1 MTELPKYESFS
12 LTELYQALDS
22 IRPDLHAEAFAALE
36 RELHSRE
43 PESKSEIEE
52 CYLSLDKDKW
62 PQYAA
67 QLFEQ
72 IEALGGFSSDPVEKI
87 VIVPPAALPVIPI
100 FLEGV
105 SLPFKHLGMVVRFGS
120 PLIILLTLHFAMPY
134 FAMPL
139 LFSIKRFAD
148 FAGVADFAAANASMI
163 VGLFLGVFFL
173 GFILAVT
180 LAIVA
185 CHRIFILGEN
195 SIVNHNIL
203 RWSFRETR
211 FIGWWIGIV
220 LLTIL
225 VALPINF
232 FLLPAIL
239 SIVLDTNIDM
249 RDVLSGIDANS
260 NSYLALFV
268 AEITFLV
275 NLPVFYLFSRWAL
288 VLPATAADQRPK
300 LAWAKTVSR
309 GNRLR
314 LMVLVG
320 LLPVLMDYAFAFLPD
335 FDSVAYAILVTVVW
349 LYVAVAEIALL
360 SLSYKTLVESEP
372 ARKLVP
378 VV

>member
-1 MTELPKYESFS
+1 MTKIPRYESYS
-12 LTELYQALDS
+12 LTELYQSLDS
-22 IRPDLHAEAFAALE
+22 LNADVDTEEFAALE
-36 RELHSRE
+36 KELDSRKS
-43 PESKSEIEE
+43 ESKSEIEE

-72 IEALGGFSSDPVEKI
+72 IEALGGFSSDPVEEV
-87 VIVPPAALPVIPI
+87 VIAPLAALPVIPI

-120 PLIILLTLHFAMPY
+120 PLIILFALHLAMPWL
-134 FAMPL
+134 FLIGATAD
-139 LFSIKRFAD
+139 FSI
-148 FAGVADFAAANASMI
+148 ANLVTVVKI
-163 VGLFLGVFFL
+163 FLGVFFL
-173 GFILAVT
+173 GFVPAVT

-185 CHRIFILGEN
+185 CHRIFVLGEN

-203 RWSFRETR
+203 RWSSRETR
-211 FIGWWIGIV
+211 FIGWSIGIA

-225 VALPINF
+225 VALPFNF

-239 SIVLDTNIDM
+239 SIVFDANIDIWNVM
-249 RDVLSGIDANS
+249 EANRDP
-260 NSYLALFV
+260 YLTLFV
-268 AEITFLV
+268 DEIILLV
-275 NLPVFYLFSRWAL
+275 NLPVLYLFSRWAL
-288 VLPATAADQRPK
+288 VLPATATDQRPK

-314 LMVLVG
+314 LMILVG

-335 FDSVAYAILVTVVW
+335 FDSVIYDLFVTVVW
-349 LYVAVAEIALL
+349 LYVAVVEIALL

-372 ARKLVP
+372 IGLLNASN
-378 VV
+378 